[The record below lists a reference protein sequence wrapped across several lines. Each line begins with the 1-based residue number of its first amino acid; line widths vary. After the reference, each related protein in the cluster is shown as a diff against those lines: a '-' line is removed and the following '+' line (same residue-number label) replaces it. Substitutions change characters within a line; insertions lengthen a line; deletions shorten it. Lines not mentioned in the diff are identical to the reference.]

1 MLGKHIE
8 NARKAGRFTRR
19 DGAAQEMIRKSG
31 NKRHQTGIWHWCR
44 SLRTLKQIHGLM
56 VVRGF
61 LSDPSALREL
71 IFCSA
76 ISLPG
81 AMYYA
86 LQLFDRIPD
95 PDLFIWNT
103 IIRGAAHTTTPLD
116 AISLFAR
123 MERSF
128 ARPNKLTFPFLLRA
142 SSKLSSPFL
151 GSQFHAKIVKFGFE
165 TDIFTKNALI
175 NLHANCGDLA
185 VASSLFDD
193 IARKDVVAWSSLV
206 AGYAKRGQLDVA
218 RQLFDEMPCKDLVSW
233 NVMIT
238 GYVKQGDM
246 QNAREL
252 FDEVPQRD
260 VVSWN
265 AMIAGYVRCG
275 SLKEAM
281 KVFEEMHQAGER
293 PDEVTMLS
301 LLSACADS
309 GALDVGEKI
318 HQSILEIYPRSTN
331 LSISLGNVLIDMY
344 AKCGSIDNA
353 FKVFRGMREKD
364 VSTWNS
370 IIGGLAFHGHAEESI
385 SLFEEMR
392 KKSTK
397 PNDITFVSVL
407 VACSHAGMVE
417 DGREYFKL
425 MRTEYGIEPN
435 VKHYGCMVDILGRA
449 GHLEE
454 AFGFVKDMKFEPNA
468 IVWRTLLGA
477 CRIHG
482 NVELGECANEELLK
496 LRKGASGDY
505 VLLSN
510 IYASMGEWDG
520 VEKVRKLM
528 DDRGV
533 SKEAGCAQIE
543 GENSELIRFLLRK
556 TKS

>member
-1 MLGKHIE
+1 
-8 NARKAGRFTRR
+8 
-19 DGAAQEMIRKSG
+19 MIRKSG
-31 NKRHQTGIWHWCR
+31 NKRHGAGIWLWCR
-44 SLRTLKQIHGLM
+44 SLRVLKQIHGLM

-81 AMYYA
+81 AMHYA
-86 LQLFDRIPD
+86 LELFERIPN

-103 IIRGAAHTTTPLD
+103 IIRGAAHTRTPFD
-116 AISLFAR
+116 AISLFTR
-123 MERSF
+123 MERSGS
-128 ARPNKLTFPFLLRA
+128 RPNKLTFPFLLRA
-142 SSKLSSPFL
+142 CTKLSSPSL

-165 TDIFTKNALI
+165 TDIFTKNAII

-185 VASSLFDD
+185 VASALFDKS
-193 IARKDVVAWSSLV
+193 ARKDVVAWSSLI
-206 AGYAKRGQLDVA
+206 AGYAKRGQLGVA
-218 RQLFDEMPCKDLVSW
+218 RQLFDEMPSKDLVSW

-238 GYVKQGDM
+238 GYVKQADM
-246 QNAREL
+246 VNAREL

-275 SLKEAM
+275 SHKEAM
-281 KVFEEMHQAGER
+281 KVFEEMRQAGER

-318 HQSILEIYPRSTN
+318 HQSLLEIYPRSN
-331 LSISLGNVLIDMY
+331 LSVVLGNVLIDMY
-344 AKCGSIDNA
+344 AKCGSINKA
-353 FKVFRGMREKD
+353 LEVFRGMREKD
-364 VSTWNS
+364 VSSWNS
-370 IIGGLAFHGHAEESI
+370 IIGGLAFHGHAEESV
-385 SLFEEMR
+385 SVFEQMR
-392 KKSTK
+392 KKRAK
-397 PNDITFVSVL
+397 PNEITFVSVL
-407 VACSHAGMVE
+407 VACSHGGMVE
-417 DGREYFKL
+417 RGREYFKL
-425 MRTEYGIEPN
+425 MRTEYGIKPN
-435 VKHYGCMVDILGRA
+435 VKHCGCMVDILGRA
-449 GHLEE
+449 GLLEE
-454 AFGFVKDMKFEPNA
+454 AFEFVKDMGFEPNA

-496 LRKGASGDY
+496 LRRGASGDY

-543 GENSELIRFLLRK
+543 GENSELIRFLLRPTSKDK
-556 TKS
+556 TSMIAVSS